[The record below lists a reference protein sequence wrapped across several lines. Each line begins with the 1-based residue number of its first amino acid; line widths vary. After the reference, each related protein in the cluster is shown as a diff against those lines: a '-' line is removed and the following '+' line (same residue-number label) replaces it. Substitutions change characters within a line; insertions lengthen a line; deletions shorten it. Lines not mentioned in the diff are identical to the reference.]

1 MEETQSENKLF
12 NIFLLG
18 DIKSEKNKIIQQY
31 ILNNNEEN
39 IELEKENN
47 KNESELTQSFEIHG
61 ETIRMKILEV
71 SQIDQIFHSEK
82 ENSSQTHGIL
92 LFCNVSDRDSF
103 DKLKEIISKIF
114 DMNKYEIP
122 IVLVGNNTNE
132 SQRKVS
138 YEEAKNFSDNYGL
151 KYYETSMENNFI
163 KMKDIFRD
171 LGEQVL
177 YQDILDKNKNNEK
190 ELSIES
196 YRNKDSKE
204 IRTKPKVDI
213 EKKTLLQK
221 KREEEVR
228 EKRMKRE
235 KEMELWYKKKEREG
249 IELRKKKAIEDK
261 IKLKEKIREDKIIR
275 KQREKEVKEEFY
287 NEKKEKYEKSKRDK
301 EEGEK
306 KNILEKEKNKLIFEK
321 QRKNEKENLKK
332 LLLENEQNDKE

>member
-177 YQDILDKNKNNEK
+177 YQDNDSRHHAHMRDGGFVLSWKFGYEPGRCHKVLHGKRRRTFEDYNHHNRKDKGTEDFNC
-190 ELSIES
+190 STCRRSTVVRRMHYAGI
-196 YRNKDSKE
+196 
-204 IRTKPKVDI
+204 V
-213 EKKTLLQK
+213 QK
-221 KREEEVR
+221 SH
-228 EKRMKRE
+228 
-235 KEMELWYKKKEREG
+235 G
-249 IELRKKKAIEDK
+249 
-261 IKLKEKIREDKIIR
+261 
-275 KQREKEVKEEFY
+275 
-287 NEKKEKYEKSKRDK
+287 
-301 EEGEK
+301 
-306 KNILEKEKNKLIFEK
+306 
-321 QRKNEKENLKK
+321 
-332 LLLENEQNDKE
+332 